1 MHSKFKV
8 NILPTKGSNLP
19 MIRPMMTSAGID
31 AKPFTLKNLERGNGI
46 YALVSDIAV
55 TRQIL
60 ASLEA
65 SLAPAAGYFYL
76 VDSPRLSTIVVKGV
90 HLKTREGEPIPMSSI
105 VSTIHTTMQTTNSTS
120 GVIAASRLRNKNQQ
134 PTNAL
139 KVTFL
144 GEAPT
149 KASQLGL
156 KGRRPSIE
164 AFVPRPTKCRK
175 CHGFHFTSKCRAEQP
190 KCAKCSGSH
199 ETSSC
204 STAVK
209 RCPNCGGPHSANWQG
224 CPSFKTQKAAN
235 YVKATEGLSYAEALT
250 KVKVMQDSCKPV
262 IPKPVQVKTTSP
274 EANTEDPFVPLSQVM
289 GLFTT
294 HVPEL
299 ICRTFAQLVPEHEHN
314 MREIIDSVTQDMVK
328 VIFPAGQVPLKPT
341 YARYNPADWQKPTS
355 GSAKAPSTKESAK
368 AKPQGGDNSASVP
381 RSGVT
386 SSHPKSGGKSD
397 TSKTPKPNKSSPKPQ
412 KTNNDGLDKSSKAQ
426 KPKTITK
433 SSSSRRLAYPDN
445 STQIVNP
452 VSSIPANTKD
462 GAHKPIIIPLTPQS
476 RKRTNSENNLSIASP
491 LRRRRLNSSVEDE
504 ATYSTHVEFMFD
516 KNPRVAAKQTHC

>member
-8 NILPTKGSNLP
+8 NILPTKGHTLP
-19 MIRPMMTSAGID
+19 KIRPMLTAAGID
-31 AKPFTLKNLERGNGI
+31 AKLYTLKNLERGNGI
-46 YALVSDIAV
+46 YALVSDISV

-76 VDSPRLSTIVVKGV
+76 VDSPRLSTIVVKGIY
-90 HLKTREGEPIPMSSI
+90 LKTKEGEPISMSSI
-105 VSTIHTTMQTTNSTS
+105 VDTIHTTNSTS
-120 GVIAASRLRNKNQQ
+120 GVVAASRMRNKNQQ

-139 KVTFL
+139 KVIFL
-144 GEAPT
+144 GDAPT

-156 KGRRPSIE
+156 QGRKPSIE

-204 STAVK
+204 TTAIK

-235 YVKATEGLSYAEALT
+235 YVKATEGLSYAAALT
-250 KVKVMQDSCKPV
+250 KVKVMQDSCMPI
-262 IPKPVQVKTTSP
+262 IPKPVQVKPTVP

-289 GLFTT
+289 GLITK
-294 HVPEL
+294 HVPEI
-299 ICRTFAQLVPEHEHN
+299 ICRTFAKLVPQNAEN
-314 MREIIDSVTQDMVK
+314 MRDIVHNITADMVK
-328 VIFPAGQVPLKPT
+328 ELFPAGQVPLKTT
-341 YARYNPADWQKPTS
+341 YARYNPADWQKPAS
-355 GSAKAPSTKESAK
+355 GSAKAPSNKESAK

-397 TSKTPKPNKSSPKPQ
+397 TSKAPKPKKSSPKPQ
-412 KTNNDGLDKSSKAQ
+412 KTANDGLDKSSKAQ
-426 KPKTITK
+426 KPKTLTK
-433 SSSSRRLAYPDN
+433 SSSSRKLAYPD
-445 STQIVNP
+445 SSKQIVNP
-452 VSSIPANTKD
+452 ASSTPASKKD
-462 GAHKPIIIPLTPQS
+462 GANKPIIIPLTPQS

-491 LRRRRLNSSVEDE
+491 LRRRRLNSSVEGE
-504 ATYSTHVEFMFD
+504 ATYSTHVEFEFD